1 MVMDNLCNGSVTID
15 SPSSSQDIEDNNNN
29 QNIQNQ
35 NQNNMNSSSN
45 GGGLST
51 LSDEDLTKKAQE
63 ELNMEEEMKE
73 VRTGT
78 SSESK
83 AP

>member
-1 MVMDNLCNGSVTID
+1 MFSERVTVMDNLCNGSVTID
-15 SPSSSQDIEDNNNN
+15 SPSSSQDIDDN
-29 QNIQNQ
+29 QNIKKK
-35 NQNNMNSSSN
+35 MNSSVN

-73 VRTGT
+73 VCTLPYR
-78 SSESK
+78 
-83 AP
+83 

>member
-1 MVMDNLCNGSVTID
+1 MDNLCNGSVTID
-15 SPSSSQDIEDNNNN
+15 SPSSSQDIDDN
-29 QNIQNQ
+29 QNIKKK
-35 NQNNMNSSSN
+35 MNSSVN

-73 VRTGT
+73 VCTLPYR
-78 SSESK
+78 
-83 AP
+83 